1 MFREL
6 SLASALAVTACAG
19 SGGGVVEVDSGL
31 TGVYRVDRYVGNQD
45 GCDNPTGTIPP
56 NAFLVLYGFRP
67 PNDPTDVFL
76 GGNFCSDVRSC
87 QQLARTAPQPQI
99 GYSFIGGT
107 DDSGWEGWA
116 VLGGDVRGDQCFAIV
131 QEHAMSPV
139 AGTPASIRIE
149 TRTVETATFE
159 PSSQEGNQIECR
171 VADAVSAAMG
181 QPCREILVLEAS
193 HEAGL

>member
-6 SLASALAVTACAG
+6 CLASTLTVTACAG
-19 SGGGVVEVDSGL
+19 SGGGVVDVESEL

-45 GCDNPTGTIPP
+45 GCDDPVGTIAP
-56 NAFLVLYGFRP
+56 NQFLVLYGFRP
-67 PNDPTDVFL
+67 PNDPSDVFL
-76 GGNFCSDVRSC
+76 GGNFCSDVRTC

-99 GYSFIGGT
+99 GYSFISGS
-107 DDSGWEGWA
+107 DDGGWEGWA

-131 QEHAMSPV
+131 QEHALVMAS
-139 AGTPASIRIE
+139 GTPSNIRIE

-171 VADAVSAAMG
+171 VADAVSAAVG
-181 QPCREILVLEAS
+181 QPCREILVVEAS
-193 HEAGL
+193 REDGL